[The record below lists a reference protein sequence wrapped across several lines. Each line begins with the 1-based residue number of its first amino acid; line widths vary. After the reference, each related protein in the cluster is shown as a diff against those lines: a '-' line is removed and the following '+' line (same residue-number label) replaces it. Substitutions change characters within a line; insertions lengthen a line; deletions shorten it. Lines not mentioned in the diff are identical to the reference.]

1 MIRRKLKELRSF
13 FGRFFGRFAIL
24 LQLFQRQAIAEC
36 VGNSLERRN
45 CRSVV
50 AALDTGVICHCH
62 AALMRRA
69 FLRIS
74 FFHSC
79 SFELVQ

>member
-45 CRSVV
+45 
-50 AALDTGVICHCH
+50 
-62 AALMRRA
+62 
-69 FLRIS
+69 
-74 FFHSC
+74 
-79 SFELVQ
+79 

>member
-24 LQLFQRQAIAEC
+24 LQLFQRQPIAE
-36 VGNSLERRN
+36 GIGDALERRN

-50 AALDTGVICHCH
+50 AALDTCVISHSH
-62 AALMRRA
+62 AALMCRA
-69 FLRIS
+69 FLGIT
-74 FFHSC
+74 FFQSC
-79 SFELVQ
+79 SFELVE